1 MTSEAAQPAEKALL
15 KHIAETLQEGNI
27 LLIKKVIDVIG
38 PERTQEFLQKSL
50 EIEAAGGLMTTDS
63 SRRRTAGG
71 VFFYTVRGSLPREE
85 KRRIWPQVRKKKQRK
100 GTEDSTSA
108 TLGNSTEPGV

>member
-1 MTSEAAQPAEKALL
+1 MTTETAQTPDKALI

-27 LLIKKVIDVIG
+27 PLIKQVIDVIG
-38 PERTQEFLQKSL
+38 PERAQELLQKTL

-71 VFFYTVRGSLPREE
+71 VFFYTVRASLPKEE
-85 KRRIWPQVRKKKQRK
+85 KRRIWPQVRKKKQRE
-100 GTEDSTSA
+100 GTEDT
-108 TLGNSTEPGV
+108 T